1 MTKRGKSKK
10 TKTTGEEK
18 TYRLNGAKWLPNSNS
33 QNGAKGEEYAPC
45 LIVAFVFLS
54 DAPA

>member
-1 MTKRGKSKK
+1 M
-10 TKTTGEEK
+10 
-18 TYRLNGAKWLPNSNS
+18 PNSNS
-33 QNGAKGEEYAPC
+33 QNGAKGEECNSQNGAKGEEYAQC